1 METQN
6 LLYFYEMPKDS
17 ATSIQLAQKIK
28 EATGLDLT
36 MPPQFKRDPNRYF
49 YSAVVKINDNT
60 KFKEACEKLKY
71 FEINGKP
78 CRALPFDKELL
89 GAQRAKLANKNIFVK
104 NIPKEKTAKDLDS
117 IFSQYGSVKSAK
129 LSINADHSSRGYGFV
144 LFNNEDDVTKVLQ
157 NCQNQSEMQVTEYAP
172 RDKREI

>member
-1 METQN
+1 
-6 LLYFYEMPKDS
+6 
-17 ATSIQLAQKIK
+17 
-28 EATGLDLT
+28 

-49 YSAVVKINDNT
+49 YSAVVKISDSA

-89 GAQRAKLANKNIFVK
+89 GAQRAKLANKNVFVK
-104 NIPKEKTAKDLDS
+104 NVPKEKTSHDLDQF
-117 IFSQYGSVKSAK
+117 FSKFGSVKSAK

-144 LFNNEDDVTKVLQ
+144 LFNNEADVPKVLQ
-157 NCQNQSEMQVTEYAP
+157 QCQNIPEMQVTEYAP